1 MSAPKILLTGATGY
15 IGGSVLTTLL
25 ASENPL
31 IKAAQITAL
40 VRKQE
45 QVDLLKEKGI
55 DSTLFSGLDDVS
67 SVRDIASQYDV
78 VIHTASSFDTPAAK
92 ALIAGLEDRKK
103 KTGQQ
108 TSLIHTSGTSSLG
121 DQPIRG
127 TFAEKRVF
135 SDKDDIYTYE
145 RYREDLEAYP
155 QRTTD
160 LVVFEKGEAAGVKTY
175 IVTAPTIYGIGNG
188 LFNRTSIQIDA
199 VIRAAK
205 LDGYAVRVGSGS
217 EEWDHVH
224 IADLVKLYETIL
236 ARLLAGDD
244 LPSNKNGVYFAET
257 GHHSWK
263 ELSDRVAK
271 DGKALGY
278 LQSDVVREVGLKD
291 GSAKLHVP
299 ELVVELGFASR
310 SRTQAEK
317 SREIGWAPTKTRQD
331 FEESFHEE
339 WKFLAKAAKWSV

>member
-1 MSAPKILLTGATGY
+1 
-15 IGGSVLTTLL
+15 
-25 ASENPL
+25 
-31 IKAAQITAL
+31 
-40 VRKQE
+40 
-45 QVDLLKEKGI
+45 
-55 DSTLFSGLDDVS
+55 
-67 SVRDIASQYDV
+67 
-78 VIHTASSFDTPAAK
+78 
-92 ALIAGLEDRKK
+92 
-103 KTGQQ
+103 
-108 TSLIHTSGTSSLG
+108 
-121 DQPIRG
+121 
-127 TFAEKRVF
+127 
-135 SDKDDIYTYE
+135 
-145 RYREDLEAYP
+145 
-155 QRTTD
+155 
-160 LVVFEKGEAAGVKTY
+160 
-175 IVTAPTIYGIGNG
+175 VTAPTIYGIGNG

-199 VIRAAK
+199 VIRAAQ

-236 ARLLAGDD
+236 ARVLAGDD

-271 DGKALGY
+271 EGKALGY
-278 LQSDVVREVGLKD
+278 LKSDVVREVGLKD

-331 FEESFHEE
+331 FEDSFLEE

>member
-1 MSAPKILLTGATGY
+1 MSAPKVLLTGATGY

-25 ASENPL
+25 ASENPS
-31 IKAAQITAL
+31 IKAAHITAL

-45 QVDLLKEKGI
+45 QADLLKEKGI
-55 DSTLFSGLDDVS
+55 NSTLFSGLDDVA
-67 SVRDIASQYDV
+67 SVRDVASQYDV
-78 VIHTASSFDTPAAK
+78 ILHTASSFDTQAAE
-92 ALIAGLEDRKK
+92 ALIAGLQDHKK
-103 KTGQQ
+103 QTGKQ
-108 TSLIHTSGTSSLG
+108 TALIHTSGTSSLG

-127 TFAEKRVF
+127 TFTEKRVF
-135 SDKDDIYTYE
+135 SDKEDIYAYE

-175 IVTAPTIYGIGNG
+175 IVTAPTIYGIGTG

-199 VIRAAK
+199 VIRAAQ
-205 LDGYAVRVGSGS
+205 LDGYTVRVGSGN

-224 IADLVKLYETIL
+224 IADLVKLYEIIL
-236 ARLLAGDD
+236 ARVLAGDD

-257 GHHSWK
+257 GHHSWR

-271 DGKALGY
+271 EGKASGH
-278 LQSDVVREVGLKD
+278 LQSDDVREVGLKD
-291 GSAKLHVP
+291 GSTKLRVP

-317 SREIGWAPTKTRQD
+317 SREIGWVPTKTRQD
-331 FEESFHEE
+331 FEDSFLEE
-339 WKFLAKAAKWSV
+339 WKFLTKGQ